1 MRRLG
6 FVRGQYNP
14 CLYYHRQ
21 RNLRTFLHGDD
32 FATVGTRQE
41 VTWLKAALEKRFE
54 IKTQCVGP
62 SATAVATES
71 PAGTST
77 RPAPTT
83 TNGEAMQEGS
93 EGRLLNRV
101 LRCTPSGW
109 EVEAD
114 QRHADM
120 IVQELDLSNAH
131 GVITPGDAEP

>member
-62 SATAVATES
+62 SAAVEGWKLMGV
-71 PAGTST
+71 PTS
-77 RPAPTT
+77 PAPTT
-83 TNGEAMQEGS
+83 INGEAMREGS
-93 EGRLLNRV
+93 EGPLLHRV
-101 LRCTPSGW
+101 LRCTLGESAP
-109 EVEAD
+109 
-114 QRHADM
+114 
-120 IVQELDLSNAH
+120 
-131 GVITPGDAEP
+131 